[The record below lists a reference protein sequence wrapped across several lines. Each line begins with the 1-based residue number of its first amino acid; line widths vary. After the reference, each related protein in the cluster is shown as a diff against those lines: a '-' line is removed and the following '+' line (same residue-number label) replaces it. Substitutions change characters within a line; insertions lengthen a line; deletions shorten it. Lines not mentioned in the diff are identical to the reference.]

1 MKKIFI
7 ISIYLLGCLTAWG
20 ATPETAATLLRKA
33 RKSMQDYDFATAAT
47 RYNAYQASL
56 KKAGQPA
63 DSLAR
68 EENSAIPRLKN
79 ALERVEDLVIFDSI
93 NIPLITLGPADTL
106 SIENYRSKIN
116 ENRYT
121 ALINSMPI
129 PYNSGRFCNASDVDF
144 IQNSEAIDGPVFIN
158 ADGNTALWSA
168 PGPRELN
175 VLYEGTRL
183 ADGTWQTD
191 IVADIPAPAYAPFLL
206 DDGLTLYYIS
216 DNHQTLGGRDV
227 MMSTRDGIAGAW
239 RQPQNI
245 GMPYNSPFDE
255 LLFAIDTNDSIGWLA
270 STRNFLDGDSATIY
284 FFVPSDTRHNLNGEE
299 ADLIS
304 RARINAIAD
313 TWPDG
318 FSPEVKKNIIRNIP
332 LNTPSST
339 PADFHL
345 YLPDGNLIT
354 RYSDLKN
361 EKARKAM
368 MEYLTVKEKVS
379 RAEIKL
385 KGMYD
390 EYGSHSTD
398 NNMEQSIRQAEEQLD
413 YLRADAER
421 KLNRV
426 YKYLGFK

>member
-1 MKKIFI
+1 
-7 ISIYLLGCLTAWG
+7 
-20 ATPETAATLLRKA
+20 
-33 RKSMQDYDFATAAT
+33 
-47 RYNAYQASL
+47 
-56 KKAGQPA
+56 
-63 DSLAR
+63 
-68 EENSAIPRLKN
+68 
-79 ALERVEDLVIFDSI
+79 
-93 NIPLITLGPADTL
+93 
-106 SIENYRSKIN
+106 
-116 ENRYT
+116 
-121 ALINSMPI
+121 MPI
-129 PYNSGRFCNASDVDF
+129 PYNIGRFCNASDVDF

-191 IVADIPAPAYAPFLL
+191 IVTDIPAPAYAPFLL

-284 FFVPSDTRHNLNGEE
+284 FFVPSDTRHNLNDEE
-299 ADLIS
+299 TDLIS

-354 RYSDLKN
+354 RYSDLKS

-368 MEYLTVKEKVS
+368 MEYLTVKGKVS

-398 NNMEQSIRQAEEQLD
+398 NSMKQSIRQAEEQLD